1 MSTVYPWQ
9 ASQWK
14 HLSERTSRGAL
25 PHALLLSGA
34 PGLGKNEFARA
45 WAKRMLCSKPDERGA
60 CGVCKL
66 CQLLEAGTHPD
77 LCVIGPEEGGRTIRV
92 DQIRDMVG
100 FVTSRARFDGYKVVI
115 LSPAEAMNVNA
126 ANALLK
132 CLEEPGDDTLF
143 LLVSDAPRQLLPTI
157 RSRCQALAFP
167 VPEVEEAA
175 GWLMERGLERALALG
190 SLAVAGGSPFRAL
203 AVADATAQVRRDDIF
218 KAWSG
223 ACTGRVSV
231 PVAAEV
237 LAGGAASAAQAAQPG
252 GVVDTLHWIALWW
265 QEVARLKL
273 DTSAPLAEAARRPPL
288 LELAGAFD
296 ERSVFAAWDSTLA
309 LASAFQRG
317 ANFNVVLALEGWLLA
332 SGRQSPAVVL

>member
-1 MSTVYPWQ
+1 MSNVYPWQ
-9 ASQWK
+9 ESQWQ
-14 HLSERTSRGAL
+14 HLHERTSRGAL

-45 WAKRMLCSKPDERGA
+45 WARRMLCSQSDERGA

-66 CQLLEAGTHPD
+66 CQLMDAGTHPD
-77 LCVIGPEEGGRTIRV
+77 LCVIAPEEGGRTIRV
-92 DQIRDMVG
+92 DQIREMVG
-100 FVTSRARFDGYKVVI
+100 FVNSRSRFDGYKVVI

-132 CLEEPGDDTLF
+132 CLEEPGDSTLF

-157 RSRCQALAFP
+157 RSRCQALTFP
-167 VPEVEEAA
+167 MPDLSVAA
-175 GWLMERGLERALALG
+175 DWLIERGLDKELALA
-190 SLAVAGGSPFRAL
+190 SLRVAGGSPFRAL
-203 AVADATAQVRRDDIF
+203 AVADAAAQARRDDIF
-218 KAWSG
+218 KAWCG
-223 ACTGRVSV
+223 ACTARVSV
-231 PVAAEV
+231 PVAAEI

-252 GVVDTLHWIALWW
+252 GIVETLHWVALWW

-273 DTSAPLAEAARRPPL
+273 DAVSPLADEARRSSL
-288 LELAGAFD
+288 LELATLFD
-296 ERSVFAAWDSTLA
+296 ERCVFGAWDSTLA

-332 SGRQSPAVVL
+332 SGRQSAAAVL